1 MNIEVLRHKDDVGN
15 EIWYER
21 YEQDLH
27 ISEFDHSPKYKA
39 ACGECPRR
47 GRNLACPPFSPIFA
61 DYIDDAQ
68 SATIICIRLPMEYY
82 TNVPL
87 ENRYRSCFRKAASI
101 LVDALLSHRKKGR
114 LVLGSGACLT
124 CEQCAAEVGVERCK
138 KPEKQVYSLESV
150 GVNVI
155 GLVNTCF
162 DIDLEWS
169 ADEHTAQFVCAV
181 GAVFFQEEEPFTGA

>member
-1 MNIEVLRHKDDVGN
+1 MNIEVLQHTDDKGK
-15 EIWYER
+15 EIFYER
-21 YEQDLH
+21 YEQDLP

-39 ACGECPRR
+39 ACGECPRL

-61 DYIDDAQ
+61 DYIDGAQ
-68 SATIICIRLPMEYY
+68 SAKIICVRLPMEYY
-82 TNVPL
+82 ANVPL

-101 LVDALLSHRKKGR
+101 LVDELLAHRKKGR

-124 CEQCAAEVGVERCK
+124 CEQCSAEIGIEHCK
-138 KPEKQVYSLESV
+138 EPPKQIYSLESL

-162 DIDLEWS
+162 AIDLEWS
-169 ADEHTAQFVCAV
+169 ADEHTAQFVCAI
-181 GAVFFQEEEPFTGA
+181 GAVFFQEEKTSTGA